1 MKRLV
6 RALAVAGIVAASSYY
21 GSAVDATH
29 NVSFTDC
36 EAAPEPTPVAT
47 PSNVPNPPSP
57 VPTPTPT
64 PKPTPTAVPQ
74 DCTPASDERI
84 AGTRDVR
91 FVVNA
96 AGNRIHHVRLK
107 ILADDDAA
115 IKDANGGDPV
125 FVRNYSGDD
134 RPTGIQ
140 VYDYSWDSVKT
151 TPLNGKYKL
160 EAFVSTTSN
169 LEGAHDDVADG
180 RVNLRVDNPP
190 AAVAAPEIVATTTNS
205 NTIKWNKAT
214 EADVQSYTVYR
225 AQTKDDK
232 APSADKL
239 KPIGVVTATEYRDT
253 KVGEG
258 VFWYAIRVTRRSVV
272 TPEEGISSP
281 LSKISAGATVK
292 AAPSA
297 APEATRRSIP
307 YRQLS
312 TVRGSG
318 RPPPVPDAPYSAYL
332 PYDDAPESGSREVE
346 EPGGDDP
353 RGPVLPVAVGAFLV
367 SSALALGRMPY

>member
-1 MKRLV
+1 
-6 RALAVAGIVAASSYY
+6 
-21 GSAVDATH
+21 
-29 NVSFTDC
+29 
-36 EAAPEPTPVAT
+36 
-47 PSNVPNPPSP
+47 
-57 VPTPTPT
+57 VPTPTST
-64 PKPTPTAVPQ
+64 PKPTPTPVPQ
-74 DCTPASDERI
+74 DCTPASGERI

-107 ILADDDAA
+107 ILADNDGAV
-115 IKDANGGDPV
+115 KDANGGNSV
-125 FVRNYSGDD
+125 FERNFGGDD

-160 EAFVSTTSN
+160 EAFVSTTSF
-169 LEGAHDDVADG
+169 EGAHDDSEVRG
-180 RVNLRVDNPP
+180 NMRVDNPP
-190 AAVAAPEIVATTTNS
+190 VAVAAPEVVATTTS
-205 NTIKWNKAT
+205 SSTIRWNKAK
-214 EADVQSYTVYR
+214 EADTQSYTVYR
-225 AQTKDDK
+225 AQTKDNK

-239 KPIGVVTATEYRDT
+239 KPIAVVTGTEYRDT

-281 LSKISAGATVK
+281 LSKISSGATVK
-292 AAPSA
+292 AAPTSGPA
-297 APEATRRSIP
+297 AKRRGIP

-332 PYDDAPESGSREVE
+332 PYDDAPESGSTEVE
-346 EPGGDDP
+346 EPGADDP

>member
-6 RALAVAGIVAASSYY
+6 RALAVAGVVAASSYY
-21 GSAVDATH
+21 GTAADANH
-29 NVSFTDC
+29 SVSFTDC
-36 EAAPEPTPVAT
+36 GDAEPTPPAPT
-47 PSNVPNPPSP
+47 PTPVNPPSP
-57 VPTPTPT
+57 IPTTAPT
-64 PKPTPTAVPQ
+64 PKPTPTPVPQ
-74 DCTPASDERI
+74 DCTPESGERV

-107 ILADDDAA
+107 ILADEAA
-115 IKDANGGDPV
+115 VKSANGGNSV
-125 FVRNYSGDD
+125 FERNFAGDD

-160 EAFVSTTSN
+160 EAFVSTTN
-169 LEGAHDDVADG
+169 LSEGAHDDVET
-180 RVNLRVDNPP
+180 RNNMRVDNPP
-190 AAVAAPEIVATTTNS
+190 VAVGAPEIVASTTNS
-205 NTIKWNKAT
+205 NTIKWNKAK

-225 AQTKDDK
+225 AQTKDAK
-232 APSADKL
+232 TAPSADKL
-239 KPIGVVTATEYRDT
+239 KAIAVVTATEYRDT

-281 LSKISAGATVK
+281 LSNISSGATVK
-292 AAPSA
+292 AAPSSG
-297 APEATRRSIP
+297 PEAKRRAIP

-312 TVRGSG
+312 TVRGKG

-332 PYDDAPESGSREVE
+332 PYDDAPESGSTEVE
-346 EPGGDDP
+346 EPGDDP